1 MENKLANDGPTEA
14 SLGWRYSASGT
25 KIEYLKKYVV
35 GNTVLDIGCGRGW
48 YSIFLK
54 DRGFNVYAL
63 DVEKQFDDERINFT
77 LASAQVL
84 PYPDHSFDTV
94 LMWDVLEHIEDE
106 QLILEHVA
114 RVCRKRLILS
124 VPNRNDRNLNRYNLT
139 YQHFKDK
146 SHCREYGLEEIQD
159 KLRSAGFRILLA
171 KLEGPVMPQFFVE
184 FLRFS
189 FLRLPIRKVITL
201 LCKIGFL
208 SYGGMYADIFVVA
221 DKVE

>member
-1 MENKLANDGPTEA
+1 MKLKKGHTPG
-14 SLGWRYSASGT
+14 SPVGWRYSFSGT
-25 KIEYLKKYVV
+25 KLEYLKKYVV
-35 GNTVLDIGCGRGW
+35 GKTVLDIGCGKGW
-48 YSIFLK
+48 YSVFLK
-54 DRGFNVYAL
+54 DRGFDVYAL
-63 DVEKQFDDERINFT
+63 DIEKQFEDERINFT
-77 LASAQVL
+77 LASAQTL

-106 QLILEHVA
+106 QLILQHVA

-124 VPNRNDRNLNRYNLT
+124 VPNQDDRNLNWYNLT

-146 SHCREYGLEEIQD
+146 SHFREYGLEEIQD

-184 FLRFS
+184 FLRFR
-189 FLRLPIRKVITL
+189 FLRVPIRKVLTL

-221 DKVE
+221 DKVG